1 MKKKLQNEQKEKKQI
16 EKKEQKKQIEN
27 NEQKKKKEPSTHSI
41 IKHLYTLEEEDK
53 LYEIESQ
60 NYAQDILVNKKKS
73 LIIHL
78 AHSIFKEGETSATIT
93 ESLHVIKLCFILD
106 PKNTNSR
113 LEQVIKKE
121 DFANKL
127 LLLIL
132 NLSKEDL
139 GKYEDIFFL
148 LHQMFSNINFDNINV
163 EIINK
168 LFDALDRINDEI
180 NFTSL
185 FYILMN
191 INNIKQK
198 ELFSVRNKHENYR
211 LVDEYAIKELNK
223 TKNVNDILKI
233 LFYIYVMLT
242 DKNKYILYR
251 NDFEI
256 LIDELLYL
264 LDYAE
269 NKDVQIFVINI
280 ILESIS
286 NELYKKNLYKID
298 EIENLFNNIIDS
310 DESDNIKDLC
320 KRGIDIISKNN

>member
-1 MKKKLQNEQKEKKQI
+1 MN
-16 EKKEQKKQIEN
+16 
-27 NEQKKKKEPSTHSI
+27 KKEPSTNSI
-41 IKHLYTLEEEDK
+41 IKHLYSLEKEDK

-60 NYAQDILVNKKKS
+60 NYAQDILVNQKKS

-78 AHSIFKEGETSATIT
+78 VHSIFKEGTTKYSIT
-93 ESLHVIKLCFILD
+93 ETLHIIKLFFILD
-106 PKNTNSR
+106 PKNTNLR
-113 LEQVIKKE
+113 LEQVIKHE

-132 NLSKEDL
+132 TFSKENL
-139 GKYEDIFFL
+139 GKNEDIFFL
-148 LHQMFSNINFDNINV
+148 LNKMFSNINIDNINV

-168 LFDALDRINDEI
+168 LFDALDVINDEI

-191 INNIKQK
+191 INNLKPK
-198 ELFSVRNKHENYR
+198 ELFSVRNEHENYR
-211 LVDEYAIKELNK
+211 LVDEYALKELNK
-223 TKNVNDILKI
+223 NRNDNDILKI
-233 LFYIYVMLT
+233 LFYIYVIVT
-242 DKNKYILYR
+242 DKNKYNLYR

-264 LDYAE
+264 FDDVE
-269 NKDVQIFVINI
+269 NKDVQLFVINI
-280 ILESIS
+280 IVESIS
-286 NELYKKNLYKID
+286 NELYNKNIYKID

-310 DESDNIKDLC
+310 NESDNIKDLC